1 MWNEPSA
8 PEEQRLPFWMQKAE
22 RRPSAVPGRPAWL
35 GRAGP
40 AAGSLISPACFPSRA
55 SFPFFHG
62 AVPVGLVPG
71 MGY

>member
-1 MWNEPSA
+1 MSRGA
-8 PEEQRLPFWMQKAE
+8 TAASRHHFGCRRLTGGLLRFQAGL
-22 RRPSAVPGRPAWL
+22 AGPGWT
-35 GRAGP
+35 GP
-40 AAGSLISPACFPSRA
+40 AAGSLISPACFPSGA